1 MRSLRE
7 WIAWADR
14 CSTVSVVEISP
25 KQCGELRDMLA
36 SVLTEMELT
45 AHVVTHPV
53 PAPVKPDVVLL
64 NAPYTPNQEE
74 WRARMDQLHSNPRAL
89 RKTPCAACRGQ
100 GAESTHLDGTAD
112 RRTVPVVCG
121 RCRGS
126 GVE

>member
-1 MRSLRE
+1 MKSLKE

-25 KQCGELRDMLA
+25 KQCGELRDT
-36 SVLTEMELT
+36 LTSLLMEMELM

-53 PAPVKPDVVLL
+53 PSENTESWRHALNYPPPPAVK
-64 NAPYTPNQEE
+64 
-74 WRARMDQLHSNPRAL
+74 
-89 RKTPCAACRGQ
+89 KTPCAACHG
-100 GAESTHLDGTAD
+100 GLAK
-112 RRTVPVVCG
+112 VCG